1 MFINFILF
9 YNQNKFNYVFII
21 QIIIQIIVNYCYF
34 IINYS
39 IINIMVLNIRNSKPH
54 DIILN
59 YIVIL

>member
-21 QIIIQIIVNYCYF
+21 QIIILIILNYCYF